1 VTGNSAESRPGT
13 RTWLRPLLGLL
24 ASTGALFAVV
34 WVVFKLLLE
43 EAVKKAGEGV
53 INAVSTDARYAATLF
68 ATLFMATSVWGLW
81 KRHLAST
88 RETENAQLK
97 ANLRAASESDTVCKI
112 VLFLSPSAEAFY
124 VQYYK
129 LLVQEAHK
137 RASAKQQVVVAALWP
152 TDSFR
157 GAEPPEMCVE
167 LVKKYRNISGVF
179 LIPKDPEIPAN
190 RDGIVRFKGEYST
203 VMLDV
208 YSGTEPADDM
218 PHFVGGDEKYGG
230 GKAAELA
237 MEFFRSAGKTPRAI
251 LMLRGR
257 QTNWERQRIEHFK
270 IQLEPM
276 LAASGWKDVKFAE
289 SPQDLDYSRERAKGF
304 IRGLIDDPTELKPLF
319 GQQATSIRQVDLIFA
334 CNDEMAIGACE
345 ALREFATK
353 TGLEPR
359 TLPKVIGY
367 DGTQAL
373 VDQLTHKNEYIL
385 GTVDVSLPDQASLA
399 MDLMCSLL
407 HERGTSTSNPKFEL
421 VKPKQLRNGAVI
433 YPESQ

>member
-1 VTGNSAESRPGT
+1 VKNSASGNQART
-13 RTWLRPLLGLL
+13 RRWLVAGG
-24 ASTGALFAVV
+24 GAIVTVAV
-34 WVVFKLLLE
+34 LLLKPVAE
-43 EAVKKAGEGV
+43 ETVKKASENV
-53 INAVSTDARYAATLF
+53 IGAVLTDFKVVAALLF
-68 ATLFMATSVWGLW
+68 GLLIAAVAWGLR
-81 KRHLAST
+81 KRQLASD
-88 RETENAQLK
+88 RETENAELT
-97 ANLRAASESDTVCKI
+97 AALRAASESDTVCKI

-179 LIPKDPEIPAN
+179 LIPKDPEIRAN

-208 YSGTEPADDM
+208 YSGTEPANDM

-276 LAASGWKDVKFAE
+276 LSASGWTDVKFAE

-319 GQQATSIRQVDLIFA
+319 GQQSKFIQQVDLIFA

-353 TGLEPR
+353 AGLEPR
-359 TLPKVIGY
+359 KLPKVIGY

-385 GTVDVSLPDQASLA
+385 GTVDVNLPDQASLA
-399 MDLMCSLL
+399 MDLMCDLL
-407 HERGTSTSNPKFEL
+407 HERGPSTSNPRFEL
-421 VKPKQLRNGAVI
+421 VKPKQLRNDAVI
-433 YPESQ
+433 CPESQ